1 MHHFVLSSLDVERK
15 RPLHIAGAILRH
27 IAHGE
32 DVDPHQ
38 INQKAHLLF
47 GYPSAH
53 AMHAEAGRTPLP
65 EPSSL
70 TRNEI
75 RLGLTKNL
83 REIANVP
90 FLDAYR
96 AVWKAKTRILDI
108 DRRTVDACQEALL
121 AELQGKNP
129 VKPIMIDEHHKF
141 GEALKPNPRTGELIA
156 AGAPGYTLIVHRDG
170 RAFDWHFLMSV
181 YEAVRE
187 SAGTVLEG
195 DPVVADCASPE
206 EALDRYLREVM
217 VPEAWMSIY
226 DLVSDGLVVPGY
238 EVLPLYTEKGQYIGR
253 VIHNVGLCAVVPK
266 LFYTDEEVVQGMV
279 NLFVGKAMQELK
291 MAKIGGILNP
301 YIDVHCDEPVY
312 VSRLPSVHGLRIK
325 DLQTEHT
332 VEPDSLELLPGLR
345 CGLLN
350 VSGHSKQPWAID
362 GALVV
367 LNPSDRPLFQQ
378 SYVLT
383 EAWAK
388 ERDFP
393 LLFTDVQV
401 EAAEVS
407 SRREVWSKLDP
418 QVLLPLNTPEF
429 QERLTQKLRRDVE
442 EARDLLRDP
451 AELQAILQI
460 LLESS
465 SVEQIELSA
474 RMLDDSEYAVP
485 AETAEADAE
494 DERQRLNELRRKDQE
509 TLPEIV
515 KSMQGRFP
523 FLIQFGPFTNWSV
536 LRASAGDLEHFVV
549 DDLSVDEVLAE
560 LVLLAGASIAGK
572 PPTRFGTSPTALAV
586 ARWAEGRAGLSEV
599 TDVAAEFAAYESKAK
614 RQELKIQTVSATLA
628 QEFKRRELA
637 RELGVAY
644 LGERVTVR
652 PSGRVGAR

>member
-53 AMHAEAGRTPLP
+53 AMHAEAGKTPLP
-65 EPSSL
+65 VPSSL
-70 TRNEI
+70 TRSEI
-75 RLGLTKNL
+75 RLWLTKNL
-83 REIANVP
+83 REIANVS
-90 FLDAYR
+90 FLDACR

-108 DRRTVDACQEALL
+108 DRRTVEACQEALL
-121 AELQGKNP
+121 AELQGKPP
-129 VKPIMIDEHHKF
+129 VKPIMLDEHHKF
-141 GEALKPNPRTGELIA
+141 GEPLKPSPRTAELIA

-181 YEAVRE
+181 YEAVCE
-187 SAGTVLEG
+187 CAGTVLEG

-206 EALDRYLREVM
+206 EAIERFLREVL
-217 VPEAWMSIY
+217 VPDAWMSIY

-238 EVLPLYTEKGQYIGR
+238 EVLPLYTEKGEYIGR
-253 VIHNVGLCAVVPK
+253 VIHNIGLGAVVPK

-279 NLFVGKAMQELK
+279 NLFVGNAMQELK

-301 YIDVHCDEPVY
+301 YFDVHCDEPVY
-312 VSRLPSVHGLRIK
+312 VSRLPSARGLCIK
-325 DLQTEHT
+325 DLQSEHT
-332 VEPDSLELLPGLR
+332 VEPGSLELLPGLR
-345 CGLLN
+345 CGMLN
-350 VSGHSKQPWAID
+350 VTGRSKKPWAID
-362 GALVV
+362 GAQVV

-383 EAWAK
+383 EPWAK
-388 ERDFP
+388 ESDFP

-401 EAAEVS
+401 AAAEVS
-407 SRREVWSKLDP
+407 SRRDVWSKLAP
-418 QVLLPLNTPEF
+418 QILLPLNTPEF

-451 AELQAILQI
+451 AELKAILQI
-460 LLESS
+460 LLDSS
-465 SVEQIELSA
+465 SVEQIEHSA
-474 RMLDDSEYAVP
+474 HMLEEPEYAVP

-494 DERQRLNELRRKDQE
+494 DERQRLNELRRKDQKA
-509 TLPEIV
+509 LPEIV
-515 KSMQGRFP
+515 KSMQERYP
-523 FLIQFGPFTNWSV
+523 FMIQFGPLTNWAV
-536 LRASAGDLEHFVV
+536 LRTSAGDLEHVVV
-549 DDLSVDEVLAE
+549 DDLSVEEVLAE
-560 LVLLAGASIAGK
+560 LVLLASASTAGK
-572 PPTRFGTSPTALAV
+572 RPTRFETSSAALAV
-586 ARWAEGRAGLSEV
+586 ARWAEGRVGLSEV
-599 TDVAAEFAAYESKAK
+599 IDVAAEFAAYESRAK
-614 RQELKIQTVSATLA
+614 RQGLKIQTVSATLA
-628 QEFKRRELA
+628 QEFKRRERA

-652 PSGRVGAR
+652 PSERVGAL